1 MTRSPLPTPGERRQP
16 GRMTAAESGRLG
28 GIVTAATHGN
38 AYMRRIALRG
48 GAAGGRPRLRT
59 LAEIEAETHRP
70 KKRSKGAGHVT

>member
-1 MTRSPLPTPGERRQP
+1 MNSSGLPTPGERRQP

-28 GIVTAATHGN
+28 GLVTAATHGN

-70 KKRSKGAGHVT
+70 KKRSKGEADVT